1 MASFK
6 QFMNLANYYNNPHIY
21 STLLS
26 GLIYYTGL
34 KDTNRSTFYWGNT
47 MVHTDNNKYTNYVL
61 MGRCGTSD
69 IDAIRYNFNA
79 GTFDMG
85 IIKLFGLK

>member
-1 MASFK
+1 
-6 QFMNLANYYNNPHIY
+6 
-21 STLLS
+21 
-26 GLIYYTGL
+26 
-34 KDTNRSTFYWGNT
+34 